1 MDPSQ
6 HQRCR
11 LQADGDPSAD
21 PSDDDASTVAC
32 DQSDDEQDGDDAD
45 TIPADESS
53 EDDQDSVVNGGEIDA
68 ESDEKE

>member
-6 HQRCR
+6 HQRCW
-11 LQADGDPSAD
+11 LQADGDHSAD
-21 PSDDDASTVAC
+21 SSEDDASTVAC
-32 DQSDDEQDGDDAD
+32 NQSDDEQEGDDVD

-53 EDDQDSVVNGGEIDA
+53 EDDQDSVVSDDEIT

>member
-1 MDPSQ
+1 
-6 HQRCR
+6 
-11 LQADGDPSAD
+11 LQADRDHSAVAD
-21 PSDDDASTVAC
+21 SSEDDASTVVC

-53 EDDQDSVVNGGEIDA
+53 EDDQDSVVNGDEIDA